1 MLMNK
6 KQMTEEDIKYQY
18 ISPAIENS
26 GWPRSSIAMEKA
38 ITDGKINI
46 MGNIVVRSSPKK
58 ADYVLYI
65 LNFAEFV

>member
-1 MLMNK
+1 MNK

-46 MGNIVVRSSPKK
+46 RAN
-58 ADYVLYI
+58 YI
-65 LNFAEFV
+65 KFKYFL